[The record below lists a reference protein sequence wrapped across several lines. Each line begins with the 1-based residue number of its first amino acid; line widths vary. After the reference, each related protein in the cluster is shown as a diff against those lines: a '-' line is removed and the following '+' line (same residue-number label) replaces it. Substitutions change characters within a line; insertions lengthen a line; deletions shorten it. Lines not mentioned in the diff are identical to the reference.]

1 MHPRLRIHE
10 SPMLILHAQ
19 CTNKCK
25 LNYQCS
31 LAQAHAITY
40 MPAYNSTCA
49 HMRARNRE
57 GATCIYGLLFGRS
70 NSRIPVQMH
79 ASTLSH
85 TLSINTRIHSH
96 TPICM
101 QVRVPHWRMFK
112 QAQSEQTAA
121 GRDSS
126 RQRQQHTETDREMD
140 REREREILPPQHTFK
155 QLAS

>member
-1 MHPRLRIHE
+1 MDAYRSMIKNAPTSTHPRKSYAHPARTMHE
-10 SPMLILHAQ
+10 
-19 CTNKCK
+19 CK

-57 GATCIYGLLFGRS
+57 GATCMYGLLFGRS

-85 TLSINTRIHSH
+85 TLNINTPH
-96 TPICM
+96 TLTHAYM
-101 QVRVPHWRMFK
+101 YASTRTALAHV
-112 QAQSEQTAA
+112 QASTIGA
-121 GRDSS
+121 DSS
-126 RQRQQHTETDREMD
+126 R
-140 REREREILPPQHTFK
+140 
-155 QLAS
+155 